1 MANSTIVSFINKV
14 SQVIINPAIQLLFL
28 LALLYFLWG
37 VFKFVKGSDA
47 DDSRETGKQHMIWG
61 IFGMFIMISAYG
73 ILNFIIGSV
82 GVDGKTQGEINQVL
96 KR

>member
-14 SQVIINPAIQLLFL
+14 SQVIINPAIQILFL

-37 VFKFVKGSDA
+37 VFNFVKGSDA
-47 DDSRETGKQHMIWG
+47 DDTRETGKRHMIWG

-82 GVDGKTQGEINQVL
+82 GVDGQTQGEINQVL

>member
-1 MANSTIVSFINKV
+1 MAGTNIISFINKIN
-14 SQVIINPAIQLLFL
+14 QVIINPIIQLLFIV
-28 LALLYFLWG
+28 ALIYFIWG
-37 VFKFVKGSDA
+37 IFVFVKGSSNEA
-47 DDSRETGKQHMIWG
+47 DRETGSRHMFWG

-82 GVDGKTQGEINQVL
+82 GVDGKTQREINQVL